1 VRACSGRGALPAGGA
16 PEAVGRVHRE
26 QGGARQAADGGI
38 GQGALRSG
46 WLPPALPQS
55 CTHAW
60 QQSCRSVVAVDSLHA
75 HVRKLYKTP
84 GCCTSVADNE
94 AESARRREAATY
106 LEALPRAQKAPPAAA
121 LEQPAERPRPSAA
134 PAAKP
139 AGVAQPVEAGRPGK
153 RRGPLPLW
161 LVELVVIAAVPGLL
175 YALLRWEAQARGP
188 PRGPRPQPG
197 LVTLPYSTGH
207 GSHHW
212 SP

>member
-1 VRACSGRGALPAGGA
+1 MRCL
-16 PEAVGRVHRE
+16 
-26 QGGARQAADGGI
+26 QAAPQKPSAESI
-38 GQGALRSG
+38 VSKVAPAKPQMEALDKVRCASAG
-46 WLPPALPQS
+46 SPLLCLSPALMLGSSPAAQL
-55 CTHAW
+55 CCGA
-60 QQSCRSVVAVDSLHA
+60 DSLHA
-75 HVRKLYKTP
+75 HVCKVHNTP
-84 GCCTSVADNE
+84 GCCTSFADFK
-94 AESARRREAATY
+94 AVSARRHEAATY